1 MSNKNCQLIIGGE
14 SIIGRYL
21 NYQLL
26 KNNIDVY
33 YTTRKY
39 TKPFTKSIYLNLNED
54 ININLVPTKVYVC
67 AGISDLKICENN
79 PIETSSINVDA
90 TINLIKKFYKLG
102 SHIVFF
108 SSDMVFGKPISI
120 PKINS
125 KKSPLNEYGKQKSI
139 VEEELKSLGGNITIF
154 RMTKI
159 TSIYTSFIENWFE
172 KLQNNISIEPY
183 SNYYLSPISLEYVV
197 SNILNDNLSGLIHLS
212 GKEKIS
218 YYDFAIKIANKMN
231 FSKKNIHPKKLKRAH
246 KNKSFYNI
254 NSNILD
260 MGETTMNFDI
270 KPQSINSVLRDLSK
284 EFLYFKKYH

>member
-1 MSNKNCQLIIGGE
+1 M
-14 SIIGRYL
+14 
-21 NYQLL
+21 
-26 KNNIDVY
+26 
-33 YTTRKY
+33 
-39 TKPFTKSIYLNLNED
+39 
-54 ININLVPTKVYVC
+54 
-67 AGISDLKICENN
+67 
-79 PIETSSINVDA
+79 
-90 TINLIKKFYKLG
+90 
-102 SHIVFF
+102 
-108 SSDMVFGKPISI
+108 
-120 PKINS
+120 
-125 KKSPLNEYGKQKSI
+125 
-139 VEEELKSLGGNITIF
+139 
-154 RMTKI
+154 
-159 TSIYTSFIENWFE
+159 
-172 KLQNNISIEPY
+172 EPY

>member
-1 MSNKNCQLIIGGE
+1 
-14 SIIGRYL
+14 
-21 NYQLL
+21 
-26 KNNIDVY
+26 
-33 YTTRKY
+33 
-39 TKPFTKSIYLNLNED
+39 
-54 ININLVPTKVYVC
+54 
-67 AGISDLKICENN
+67 
-79 PIETSSINVDA
+79 
-90 TINLIKKFYKLG
+90 
-102 SHIVFF
+102 
-108 SSDMVFGKPISI
+108 MVFGKPISI

-246 KNKSFYNI
+246 KNKNFYNI

-270 KPQSINSVLRDLSK
+270 KPHSINSVLRDLSK

>member
-108 SSDMVFGKPISI
+108 
-120 PKINS
+120 
-125 KKSPLNEYGKQKSI
+125 
-139 VEEELKSLGGNITIF
+139 
-154 RMTKI
+154 
-159 TSIYTSFIENWFE
+159 FI
-172 KLQNNISIEPY
+172 
-183 SNYYLSPISLEYVV
+183 
-197 SNILNDNLSGLIHLS
+197 
-212 GKEKIS
+212 
-218 YYDFAIKIANKMN
+218 
-231 FSKKNIHPKKLKRAH
+231 
-246 KNKSFYNI
+246 
-254 NSNILD
+254 
-260 MGETTMNFDI
+260 
-270 KPQSINSVLRDLSK
+270 
-284 EFLYFKKYH
+284 